1 MNQSSNDGY
10 NYSSGTKNDAW
21 SGNQKPY
28 TPLSKSYC
36 AFQNTSKMECPENPT
51 NFIANGIV
59 GYEYTYADA
68 PAIKFLFSK
77 ENLDELS
84 RAITYLLRGTDPQ
97 GRDIVVAPER
107 INEVLSSVFMYGTR
121 PQIGSIYSRY
131 TIPDCYPRNDLRN
144 YNMQTIK
151 IIVSA
156 IKDEYDTIA
165 NNKKLTIWTTLLG
178 DFNTNGLRAHPPLNK
193 IRKKMPQ
200 RMMFNMNY

>member
-1 MNQSSNDGY
+1 MNSKYSYSTGTKGTAWNGKETPFTTL
-10 NYSSGTKNDAW
+10 SSG
-21 SGNQKPY
+21 
-28 TPLSKSYC
+28 YC
-36 AFQNTSKMECPENPT
+36 AYQDTSTLECPCEPK
-51 NFIANGIV
+51 NFISDGIV
-59 GYEYTYADA
+59 GYDYTYADD
-68 PAIKFLFSK
+68 PGIKFLFSR

-84 RAITYLLRGTDPQ
+84 RAVTTALRGTDPQ

-107 INEVLSSVFMYGTR
+107 INEVLSSVFMNSTR

-131 TIPDCYPRNDLRN
+131 TVPDCYPRNDLRN
-144 YNMQTIK
+144 YNMQTLN

-165 NNKKLTIWTTLLG
+165 SNKKLTVWTTLLG

-193 IRKKMPQ
+193 IRQKMPQ